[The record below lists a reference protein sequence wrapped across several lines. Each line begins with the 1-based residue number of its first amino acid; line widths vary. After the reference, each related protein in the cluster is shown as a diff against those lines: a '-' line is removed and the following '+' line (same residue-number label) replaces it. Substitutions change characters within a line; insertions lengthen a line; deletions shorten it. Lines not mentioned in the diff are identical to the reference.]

1 MPTITAAK
9 VTTFGTSNNRLEF
22 EIEAVI
28 DGNDA
33 APVVYGFNVSDNKH
47 CVASYKTGGSTP
59 TAAPPGTPNTLVAMS
74 ASDFSVAF
82 REYGRLIAAKMV
94 GEDPA
99 TFDPSDDE
107 NRIQTKS
114 IAFVSDRDSLSN
126 NVHCYPVWISD
137 ALTPKCVELDFTQFN
152 HFKAVTKYLFRHAGG
167 SLTNQVS
174 TARTSWTAIKA
185 YVTARAG
192 QDNQLLSELEVS
204 MLNTRLKPAAST
216 AMPGIVRDEDRDI
229 KSTVGKAR
237 GLAATPG
244 GYRSTG

>member
-9 VTTFGTSNNRLEF
+9 MLTFGTANNRLEF
-22 EIEAVI
+22 EIAAVI

-33 APVVYGFNVSDNKH
+33 APVMYGFNVSDNKH
-47 CVASYKTGGSTP
+47 CVASYKTGGATP
-59 TAAPPGTPNTLVAMS
+59 TAAPVGTPNTLVGMS
-74 ASDFSVAF
+74 AADFNVAF
-82 REYGRLIAAKMV
+82 REYARLIAAKMV

-99 TFDPSDDE
+99 TFDPSDDD
-107 NRIQTKS
+107 NRITTKG

-137 ALTPKCVELDFTQFN
+137 VLTPKCVELDFTQFN

-167 SLTNQVS
+167 SLTSQVS

-185 YVTARAG
+185 FVTARAG
-192 QDNQLLSELEVS
+192 NDNQLLSELEVA

-216 AMPGIVRDEDRDI
+216 AMPGIVKEDVKEI

-237 GLAATPG
+237 GLQPTPG
-244 GYRSTG
+244 TYRGTG